1 MMKRRYA
8 LLLLGVA
15 LLPLGCDSFPK
26 DPRHTLDRV
35 RNGTLRVGYSEN
47 RPWVTKSGTV
57 PGGTEAELVKR
68 FAQSLQAKIEW
79 HNDTEQNLFERLEKN
94 EIHLV
99 IAGLTDETPWKDK
112 IGMTRPYRKEGKK
125 KHVMAVAPGENGFL
139 VALETFL
146 QQHPVNPPPGS

>member
-1 MMKRRYA
+1 MKLRCTF
-8 LLLLGVA
+8 LILGVA
-15 LLPLGCDSFPK
+15 LLLPGCDSFPK
-26 DPRHTLDRV
+26 DPRHTLDQV
-35 RNGTLRVGYSEN
+35 RNGTLLVGYSEN
-47 RPWVTKSGTV
+47 QPWVTKQGDA
-57 PGGTEAELVKR
+57 PGGTEAELIR
-68 FAQSLQAKIEW
+68 QFAQSLNAKIEW

-125 KHVMAVAPGENGFL
+125 KHVMAVVPGENGFL